1 MEIVKANL
9 FMQIPKDLKK
19 QLLGIAQSRKLNELP
34 NNTITDVV
42 IEFIKQGLENER
54 KKQAKEKLCSFFVSP
69 QERINEA

>member
-54 KKQAKEKLCSFFVSP
+54 KKQAKEKLCSFL
-69 QERINEA
+69 

>member
-19 QLLGIAQSRKLNELP
+19 ELLGIAQSRKLNELP
-34 NNTITDVV
+34 NGTITDVV

-54 KKQAKEKLCSFFVSP
+54 KKQAKEKL
-69 QERINEA
+69 